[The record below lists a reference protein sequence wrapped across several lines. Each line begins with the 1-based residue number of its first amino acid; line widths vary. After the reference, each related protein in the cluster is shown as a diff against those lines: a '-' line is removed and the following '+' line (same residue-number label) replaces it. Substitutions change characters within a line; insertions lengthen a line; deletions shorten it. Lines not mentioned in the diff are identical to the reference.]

1 VIDAFLQGL
10 RETSAPEVVSVAF
23 GLLYVVLAVMRTR
36 WCWVAGFVSS
46 AILLVLSW
54 EARLPM
60 QALLQGYYVGMAV
73 YGFWHWSREAGNAKP
88 AVTFWPVRMHVLAIG
103 GVVALSLASAFIL
116 SSSATRAA
124 WPFLDSLTM
133 WGSLLATWLTAQVK
147 VENWL
152 YWIVFNAI
160 GVFLYATQGLIFVA
174 GLLITYLVISVVG
187 FVTWLRSRRVL
198 APTV

>member
-1 VIDAFLQGL
+1 
-10 RETSAPEVVSVAF
+10 
-23 GLLYVVLAVMRTR
+23 M
-36 WCWVAGFVSS
+36 AGFVSS

-73 YGFWHWSREAGNAKP
+73 YGFWHWSREAGNAQP
-88 AVTFWPVRMHVLAIG
+88 AVSFWPLRMHVIANV
-103 GVVALSLASAFIL
+103 GVLALSGFSAFIL
-116 SSSATRAA
+116 ASGTRAA

-147 VENWL
+147 VENWI

-174 GLLITYLVISVVG
+174 GLLVAYLIISVVG
-187 FVTWLRSRRVL
+187 FVTWLRSQRAV
-198 APTV
+198 APSV